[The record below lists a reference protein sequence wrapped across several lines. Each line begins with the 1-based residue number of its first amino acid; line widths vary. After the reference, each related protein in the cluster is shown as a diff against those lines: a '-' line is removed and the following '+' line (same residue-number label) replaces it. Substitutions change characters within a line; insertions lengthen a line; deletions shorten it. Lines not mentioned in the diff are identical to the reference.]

1 MKKKEIFDAL
11 DDFSQNLFQTIAEVD
26 QIKTHLKK
34 VIEENT
40 NLRLENE
47 KLRQRLG
54 EMIAQEEK
62 QSKVGKNTKGRDG
75 LEAIYDDGFHV
86 CNAFYGQRLDAE
98 GTCMLCDELLY
109 R

>member
-1 MKKKEIFDAL
+1 MKKREIFDAL
-11 DDFSQNLFQTIAEVD
+11 DGFSQDLFQTIAEVD
-26 QIKTHLKK
+26 AIKTHLKT

-47 KLRQRLG
+47 KLRQRLAQ
-54 EMIAQEEK
+54 IQAQEEVDTQAVK
-62 QSKVGKNTKGRDG
+62 TKGRDG
-75 LEAIYDDGFHV
+75 LEEIYLDGFHI
-86 CNAFYGQRLDAE
+86 CNAFYGQRLDKE